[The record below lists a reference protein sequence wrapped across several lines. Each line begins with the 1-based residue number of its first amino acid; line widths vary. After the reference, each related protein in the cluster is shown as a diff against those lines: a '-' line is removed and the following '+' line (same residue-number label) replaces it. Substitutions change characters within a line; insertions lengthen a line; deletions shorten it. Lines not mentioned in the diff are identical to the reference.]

1 MSKQGLYLQN
11 CKCYDGKQK
20 RTQSQLYAERRGNSL
35 NQSLMDFLKRI
46 TPEEQAI
53 LDGQSAVDMKIY
65 NTEGTSVIDSGKLL
79 PAGRLIDIR
88 VNTRFVHFPRHTHN
102 YVEMVY
108 MVQGSTTHIINDS
121 EKVVLQAGD
130 ILLLNQYVTQELLP
144 AGSDDIA
151 VNFII
156 LPDFFTG
163 TLSLMQEE
171 SSLKDFITMSL
182 SGMDMPGYL
191 HYASQGLLPVQNLIE
206 NMIWT
211 LAGHKHGVD
220 TINMA
225 TMGLLF
231 LNLMRFVPT
240 AQTLSPAVAEQN
252 LVYEMIRYI
261 DMHYR
266 DAQLSAFAMQ
276 HQESTYYL
284 SRLLKKNTGKNFK
297 ELLKMRKMREAG
309 RMLHTTT
316 LSTDGIMERIGYSNS
331 SFFYRTFRQQYGMSP
346 ADYRDSIRKQE

>member
-1 MSKQGLYLQN
+1 MSKQGLYLQKD
-11 CKCYDGKQK
+11 KCYDEKRERNIQSEDRKNGRQNLDQK
-20 RTQSQLYAERRGNSL
+20 
-35 NQSLMDFLKRI
+35 LMDFLKKI

-53 LDGQSAVDMKIY
+53 LDGRSAVDMNIY
-65 NTEGTSVIDSGKLL
+65 NADGAAVIDSGKLL

-191 HYASQGLLPVQNLIE
+191 HYVSKELLPVQNLIE

-211 LAGHKHGVD
+211 LAGHKRGVD
-220 TINMA
+220 TINMV

-240 AQTLSPAVAEQN
+240 AQALSPAVAQQN

-266 DAQLSAFAMQ
+266 DAQLSVFAEQ
-276 HQESTYYL
+276 HQENTYYL
-284 SRLLKKNTGKNFK
+284 SRLLKKNTGNNFK
-297 ELLKMRKMREAG
+297 ELLKTRKMREAG

-331 SFFYRTFRQQYGMSP
+331 SFFYRAFRQQYGMSP
-346 ADYRDSIRKQE
+346 AKYRDSIRKQE